1 MTKYNR
7 DVDNL
12 NREGIK
18 GAIFLNPALGGD
30 DTLAHELG
38 HHLNKTS
45 KNPIKRVIS
54 RISPKIRR
62 EMKVEDIPKEKSI
75 IEGLKSMVK
84 SKIIN
89 VEEHNA
95 SKNGMSLLKKVGA
108 TPEELSIA
116 KLGYDRAY
124 NTYKYGQCGRYL
136 KLLAKG
142 IKPNK

>member
-1 MTKYNR
+1 
-7 DVDNL
+7 
-12 NREGIK
+12 
-18 GAIFLNPALGGD
+18 
-30 DTLAHELG
+30 
-38 HHLNKTS
+38 
-45 KNPIKRVIS
+45 
-54 RISPKIRR
+54 
-62 EMKVEDIPKEKSI
+62 MKVEDIPKEKSI